1 MVLGPADADGLGT
14 RLVEAALLK
23 GDFLLSS
30 GRRSNYYFDKYLF
43 ETQPDL
49 LRDVARQLLR
59 TLPER
64 TDLLAGPEIGAI
76 PLVTAMG
83 LESGTPFMIVRK
95 EPKPYGTGRHF
106 EGRIAPGQHV
116 VLVEDVVTTGTQAL
130 NSARLLL
137 DFGVKLDLCLCV
149 LDREEGGA
157 DSFAELGLEL
167 RPLFTSTS
175 LGLNR

>member
-1 MVLGPADADGLGT
+1 MVLGPADADGLGK
-14 RLVEAALLK
+14 RLVEISLLK

-30 GRRSNYYFDKYLF
+30 GKRSNYYFDKYLF

-49 LRDVARQLLR
+49 LRDVTGQLLK
-59 TLPER
+59 LVPDGV
-64 TDLLAGPEIGAI
+64 DLFAGPEIGAI
-76 PLVTAMG
+76 PLVTSMS
-83 LESGTPFMIVRK
+83 LESGIPFIIVRK
-95 EPKPYGTGRHF
+95 EAKSYGTGRHF
-106 EGRIAPGQHV
+106 EGKIASGQHV

-137 DFGVKLDLCLCV
+137 DFGVRLDMCLCV

-167 RPLFTSTS
+167 RPLYTSTS
-175 LGLNR
+175 LELNR